1 MKFFENYLAVK
12 KISKC
17 KEMFMPWNRIHFSLT
32 EPGSGSIFPWRN
44 QDPDPFFLDGNSVR
58 IRIKMK
64 CILSIVQKSYNFDK

>member
-1 MKFFENYLAVK
+1 MKIFENYLAVK

-44 QDPDPFFLDGNSVR
+44 QGPDPHQNEMYPKHCSKKLH
-58 IRIKMK
+58 
-64 CILSIVQKSYNFDK
+64 NFDK